1 MNIFRKQNGD
11 LLIKFAY
18 DEKYMLAQEITYIP
32 HFPEYENLA
41 DHSIIG
47 ARNDGIDRA
56 TVDDNNNVLL
66 ECHDGETIYYQVYY
80 IVRTSASF
88 IRCYYYFG
96 VRRDDFV
103 ILDEYQVINR
113 LKKERKKMKCP
124 ACNSD
129 GVIV

>member
-1 MNIFRKQNGD
+1 MNIFRKPNGD

-66 ECHDGETIYYQVYY
+66 ECYDGETIYYQVYY

-96 VRRDDFV
+96 VCCDDFV

-113 LKKERKKMKCP
+113 LKERKEKNEMV
-124 ACNSD
+124 S
-129 GVIV
+129 V